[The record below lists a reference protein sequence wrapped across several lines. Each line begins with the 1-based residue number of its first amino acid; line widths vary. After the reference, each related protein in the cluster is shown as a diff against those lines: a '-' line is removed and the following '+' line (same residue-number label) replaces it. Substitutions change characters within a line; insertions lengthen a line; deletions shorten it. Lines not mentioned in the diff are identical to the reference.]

1 MTKELVYLH
10 LMSKIVIAIDGPAG
24 SGKSTIAKMVA
35 ERLNYTYLDTGA
47 MYRAITFLALENGIV
62 DNEEDV
68 NALVRGLD
76 VRLKYENGVT
86 RVFADDIE
94 LTESIRSPKVNSK
107 VSEIAAMPIVREEL
121 VRMQQNMGRVGNIV
135 AEGRDTTTVVF
146 PDADL
151 KIYLDASVDVRAE
164 RRHKE
169 YLEKGVEIDINE
181 VKENI
186 KKRDK
191 IDSSRKNSPL
201 TKAINAIEV
210 DSSHL
215 SVEEEF
221 EILFENI
228 KKKIILI
235 KSQKNN

>member
-1 MTKELVYLH
+1 
-10 LMSKIVIAIDGPAG
+10 MSKIIIAIDGPAG

-35 ERLNYTYLDTGA
+35 DRLDYTYLDTGA
-47 MYRAITFLALENGIV
+47 MYRAITFLALKKGIIEDENA
-62 DNEEDV
+62 V
-68 NALVRGLD
+68 NKLVSGLD
-76 VRLKYENGVT
+76 VSLKYENGVT
-86 RVFADDIE
+86 RVFADELE
-94 LTESIRSPKVNSK
+94 LTEEIRSPEVNSK
-107 VSEIAAMPIVREEL
+107 VSEIAAMPSVRVEL
-121 VRMQQNMGRVGNIV
+121 VRMQQDMGRVGNIV

-146 PDADL
+146 PNADL

-169 YLEKGVEIDINE
+169 YLEKGVEIDIEE

-191 IDSSRKNSPL
+191 IDSSRKTSPL
-201 TKAINAIEV
+201 TKAVNAIEV
-210 DSSHL
+210 DSSYL

-228 KKKIILI
+228 KKKIVLI
-235 KSQKNN
+235 KSQKDN

>member
-1 MTKELVYLH
+1 MVYLN

-47 MYRAITFLALENGIV
+47 MYRAITYLALEKGIV
-62 DNEEDV
+62 DNEDAV
-68 NALVRGLD
+68 NKLVEGLD
-76 VRLKYENGVT
+76 VTLKYEN
-86 RVFADDIE
+86 E
-94 LTESIRSPKVNSK
+94 LTHVFVNNIDLTEHIRTPEVNSK
-107 VSEIAAMPIVREEL
+107 VSEIAVMPYVRKEL
-121 VRMQQNMGRVGNIV
+121 VRMQQSMGKVGNVV

-146 PDADL
+146 PNADL
-151 KIYLDASVDVRAE
+151 KIYLDASVEVRAE

-169 YLEKGVEIDINE
+169 YQEKGIEIDIEE

-186 KKRDK
+186 RKRDR
-191 IDSSRKNSPL
+191 IDSGRKTSPL
-201 TKAINAIEV
+201 RKAENAIEV

-228 KKKIILI
+228 KKKINFI
-235 KSQKNN
+235 KSQNNN